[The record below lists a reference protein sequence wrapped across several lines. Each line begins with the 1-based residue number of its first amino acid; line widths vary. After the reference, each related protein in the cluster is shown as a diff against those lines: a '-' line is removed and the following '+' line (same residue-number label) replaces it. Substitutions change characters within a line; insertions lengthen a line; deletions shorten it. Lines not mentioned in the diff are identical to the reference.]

1 MEGANMTLSIVRYG
15 DCSQMEAF
23 IKRDFRGIFQLYSG
37 VRKRYSVENLG
48 REVDEARQ
56 NLANRIIPLPVHV
69 IAALSADINEDM
81 EKEKEEALR
90 INDSLL
96 STREMLLKQRNF

>member
-1 MEGANMTLSIVRYG
+1 MKGVNMTSNIVRYG

-37 VRKRYSVENLG
+37 VKKRYSIENLG

-56 NLANRIIPLPVHV
+56 NLTKRILPLPDHV
-69 IAALSADINEDM
+69 IAALSEDISEDM
-81 EKEKEEALR
+81 QKEKEEALR